1 MVVHSDD
8 NRWEA
13 EAGSERRRAVR
24 LTDSVVAK
32 YPELAGLSLKIADTT
47 AEIELAFRLV
57 HDVYAGIGLIDPRPS
72 GLYVIPHQ
80 LHPEMRIFV
89 ALLHGEVISTLTL
102 IPDGPMGLPQD
113 ELYAEELRPLRE
125 AGRRLAEVGCL
136 AMHPKW
142 QKHDLIL
149 FLYRIMHYYAYHSTV
164 DDLCIV
170 ANPRHGRFY
179 QRVLLFEQ
187 YGIQKPFSK
196 VKGAPAV
203 GYRLDLRSMER
214 RYKEFY
220 SVRGFDANLHDFF
233 FTSWNRDGRL
243 PGKGRPLTEAECM
256 EFFCRR
262 ECLIQRLP
270 PVVLDFLTNAYQ
282 AVGRRIDFSA
292 LAVSV
297 GA

>member
-1 MVVHSDD
+1 MLVHGTHDT
-8 NRWEA
+8 RGRA
-13 EAGSERRRAVR
+13 TGTERRRAVR

-32 YPELAGLSLKIADTT
+32 YPELAGLSFKIADTT
-47 AEIELAFRLV
+47 DEIERAFRLV
-57 HDVYAGIGLIDPRPS
+57 HDVYVGIGLIDPRPS
-72 GLYVIPHQ
+72 GLHVIPHH
-80 LHPEMRIFV
+80 LHPGSRIFV
-89 ALLHGEVISTLTL
+89 VLLHGEVISTLTL
-102 IPDGPMGLPQD
+102 IPDGLMGLPQD

-149 FLYRIMHYYAYHSTV
+149 FLYRIMHYYAYHSTI

-187 YGIQKPFSK
+187 YGEQKPFSK
-196 VKGAPAV
+196 VNGAPAV
-203 GYRLDLRSMER
+203 GYRLDLRGMER

-220 SVRGFDANLHDFF
+220 SDKGFDANLHDFF
-233 FTSWNRDGRL
+233 FTSWHRSGRP
-243 PGKGRPLTEAECM
+243 PGKGRPLTEEECV

-262 ECLIQRLP
+262 ERLIQDQP
-270 PVVLDFLTNAYQ
+270 ASVLEFLTEAYRATGQ
-282 AVGRRIDFSA
+282 RIDFSS
-292 LAVSV
+292 LAISV
-297 GA
+297 EA

>member
-1 MVVHSDD
+1 MGVHGINGRGGID
-8 NRWEA
+8 
-13 EAGSERRRAVR
+13 AGVERRRAVR
-24 LTDSVVAK
+24 LERSVLAK
-32 YPELAGLSLKIADTT
+32 YPELASLSFKIADTT
-47 AEIELAFRLV
+47 AEIELAYRLV
-57 HDVYAGIGLIDPRPS
+57 HDVYAGIGLINPRPS
-72 GLYVIPHQ
+72 GLHVIPHH
-80 LHPEMRIFV
+80 LHPETRIFV
-89 ALLHGEVISTLTL
+89 ALLHGEVISTLSL

-187 YGIQKPFSK
+187 YGAEKPFSK
-196 VKGAPAV
+196 VNGAPAV
-203 GYRLDLRSMER
+203 GYRLDLRGMEK

-220 SVRGFDANLHDFF
+220 SGKSFDANLHDFF
-233 FTSWNRDGRL
+233 FTSWGRDGRP
-243 PGKGRPLTEAECM
+243 PGNGRPLTEEECA

-270 PVVLDFLTNAYQ
+270 PVVLDFLTEAYQ
-282 AVGRRIDFSA
+282 AIGRRIDFAA
-292 LAVSV
+292 LAGSV
-297 GA
+297 RA